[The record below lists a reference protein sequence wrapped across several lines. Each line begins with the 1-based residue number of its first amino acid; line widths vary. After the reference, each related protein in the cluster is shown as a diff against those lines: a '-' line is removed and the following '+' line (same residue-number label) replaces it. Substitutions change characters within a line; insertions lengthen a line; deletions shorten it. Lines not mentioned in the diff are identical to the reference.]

1 VFEDAYDENGPMSF
15 IVGNFGMHMFPA
27 VAVYALADR
36 ADVYCGKDNV
46 VIQCN
51 LALAVSLVRTLP
63 PTADVL
69 LIQHNPTDPLSFFR
83 YGCTLKIPCKCTN
96 AVYLQ

>member
-1 VFEDAYDENGPMSF
+1 MFEDAYDENGPLEF
-15 IVGNFGMHMFPA
+15 IIGNFGMHMFPA

-51 LALAVSLVRTLP
+51 LALAVSLVRTLY
-63 PTADVL
+63 PTANNL
-69 LIQHNPTDPLSFFR
+69 FIPHNSTDCLPFFS
-83 YGCTLKIPCKCTN
+83 GMATL
-96 AVYLQ
+96 